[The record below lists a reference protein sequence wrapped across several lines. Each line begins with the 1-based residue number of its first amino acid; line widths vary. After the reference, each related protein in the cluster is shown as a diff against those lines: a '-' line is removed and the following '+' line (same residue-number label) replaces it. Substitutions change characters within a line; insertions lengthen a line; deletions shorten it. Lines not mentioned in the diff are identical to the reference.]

1 MSARL
6 LRRARLLKP
15 AEFKTAFANGKRLHE
30 AGMTLVMMANELG
43 HARLG
48 MAVPKKAVALA
59 VERNRIKRQIRESF
73 RQRQAELPAAD
84 FVVLVKPGKRTL
96 STPLLRPSLERMW
109 TRASATSARP
119 SSPFREAAPSS

>member
-15 AEFKTAFANGKRLHE
+15 AEFKAAFAQGRRLHE
-30 AGMTLVMMANELG
+30 SGLTLVVVANELG
-43 HARLG
+43 HPRLG

-73 RQRQAELPAAD
+73 RIRQTELPAAD
-84 FVVLVKPGKRTL
+84 FVVLVKPGKRAL

-109 TRASATSARP
+109 TRASAPSARL
-119 SSPFREAAPSS
+119 SSPSREAAPSS